1 MRRARFLQLEIGWSR
16 HFVLVELIIVFA
28 WRTLYNYLNVRT
40 DLALLDFFPDIL
52 IEHSFLSQDYSN
64 SHICD
69 NAAFVATSLLIEN
82 KANLFMNYESMY
94 VSIINLF
101 KFSFVVCFFSLCPSY
116 GSIPFE
122 RNASGMRPIW
132 GHTI

>member
-1 MRRARFLQLEIGWSR
+1 
-16 HFVLVELIIVFA
+16 
-28 WRTLYNYLNVRT
+28 
-40 DLALLDFFPDIL
+40 LLDFFPDIL

-101 KFSFVVCFFSLCPSY
+101 KFSFVVVCFSLCPSY